1 MGPTLVGGALE
12 VQQKMQICK
21 KNAKNL
27 SISKKCCNFAI
38 AMILTPTTNN
48 ILMKKLL
55 LFFALICSLQ
65 MMVANLVVE
74 HRSGADLLQDIS
86 LIGKWVFVGEDLQL
100 LDKQGNTL
108 ATEPLAN
115 IKKITFSVSTATEN
129 VQTNAILVY
138 PNPTQDVLMIQGID
152 AQTLRVYDM
161 QGRLL
166 MQENGTQLGVGHLAE
181 GTYLLQIG
189 TQVVRFIK
197 K

>member
-1 MGPTLVGGALE
+1 
-12 VQQKMQICK
+12 
-21 KNAKNL
+21 
-27 SISKKCCNFAI
+27 
-38 AMILTPTTNN
+38 
-48 ILMKKLL
+48 
-55 LFFALICSLQ
+55 
-65 MMVANLVVE
+65 MMAANLVVE

-86 LIGKWVFVGEDLQL
+86 LIGKWIYVGEDLQL
-100 LDKQGNTL
+100 LDKQGNVL

-115 IKKITFSVSTATEN
+115 IKKITFSVPTATEN

-138 PNPTQDVLMIQGID
+138 PNPTQDVLMIQGIE

-166 MQENGTQLGVGHLAE
+166 KVENGTQVSVGNLAE